1 MNVSVIFP
9 LSDSYLDEDVDG
21 HGVAD
26 DAEDGDRREEDAL
39 RDKGRM
45 NMD

>member
-1 MNVSVIFP
+1 MFQLTFP
-9 LSDSYLDEDVDG
+9 VQVSYLDEDVDG

-39 RDKGRM
+39 RDQNG
-45 NMD
+45 